1 MMWSNGL
8 FSNREM
14 QVGEEGRD
22 LPKREEW
29 VSDGAG
35 LTPEA
40 RSLVQSTVF
49 SVYDAAFGRILTQEE
64 KQ

>member
-1 MMWSNGL
+1 
-8 FSNREM
+8 M

-64 KQ
+64 KQQIN